1 MSCNLDANK
10 NISLLDDNWYNL
22 SEINK
27 GVPKFQF
34 KAVESISQ
42 DIMSKIYCVKL
53 KKEAEALDYQPYPG
67 AVGEK
72 IVANISAEAW
82 GMWVNHQ
89 TMLINEMRLTPVDP
103 KARKLL
109 EDEME
114 KFLFGEGSS
123 KPEGYTPEK

>member
-1 MSCNLDANK
+1 
-10 NISLLDDNWYNL
+10 
-22 SEINK
+22 
-27 GVPKFQF
+27 
-34 KAVESISQ
+34 
-42 DIMSKIYCVKL
+42 MSKIYCVKL

-67 AVGEK
+67 TVGEK
-72 IVANISAEAW
+72 IFANISAEAW
-82 GMWVNHQ
+82 DMWVNHQ